1 VARRFCPRRGRAW
14 RPLVKNR
21 LRTRWSK
28 VDLEAQDAVFEGGRC
43 VTQHR
48 EVLEVQV
55 GRVNDALSLRSF
67 DRRESTAFDGL
78 GPFTESKH
86 HLVGIKGRAHAAM
99 IGASCEFS
107 VGIMDIQLSTPG
119 LWSPPVMARDQ

>member
-1 VARRFCPRRGRAW
+1 MPRCCPRRGRAW

-21 LRTRWSK
+21 LRTRRAK
-28 VDLEAQDAVFEGGRC
+28 VDLEAQDAVFEGGRR
-43 VTQHR
+43 VAQHG
-48 EVLEVQV
+48 EILEVQV
-55 GRVNDALSLRSF
+55 GGVNDALSLRTF
-67 DRRESTAFDGL
+67 DRGESTTFDGR

-99 IGASCEFS
+99 IGASRESS